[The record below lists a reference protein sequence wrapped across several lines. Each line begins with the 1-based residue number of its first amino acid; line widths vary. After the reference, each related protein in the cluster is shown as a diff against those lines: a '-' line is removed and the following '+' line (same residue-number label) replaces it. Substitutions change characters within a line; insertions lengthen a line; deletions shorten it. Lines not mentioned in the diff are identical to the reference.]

1 MVTLVANVL
10 VLHWHTIGHGALRL
24 GIQACHCGP
33 PSAWPRAATR
43 LVAGL
48 EQMAAAAGA
57 RRVILQTGG
66 KQPEAEALYP
76 KIG

>member
-1 MVTLVANVL
+1 MTLVAKVL
-10 VLHWHTIGHGALRL
+10 VVSFGTPWGMGTSSWKSSVSSWTRQRVA
-24 GIQACHCGP
+24 A
-33 PSAWPRAATR
+33 SATR

-57 RRVILQTGG
+57 RRAVLQTGG
-66 KQPEAEALYP
+66 NQPEAEALYP